1 MNPQNIGQNPG
12 MGMGF
17 GAMLG
22 GQNPGGITSEMLQQL
37 AQGAGGPQMMQ
48 MGMLPPGFG
57 LPGAQ
62 TQNPN
67 AMGQQNQ
74 GQQQGSN
81 GLQGMNPMMM
91 PGGGLGQMGGQNF
104 NPNDMMRQQ
113 QMMQ

>member
-48 MGMLPPGFG
+48 MGDRK
-57 LPGAQ
+57 
-62 TQNPN
+62 
-67 AMGQQNQ
+67 
-74 GQQQGSN
+74 SVV
-81 GLQGMNPMMM
+81 
-91 PGGGLGQMGGQNF
+91 
-104 NPNDMMRQQ
+104 
-113 QMMQ
+113 